1 MLNLQNVYFSYKAE
15 SSTIDNVS
23 LLVNEGEFLAIVG
36 RNGSGKTTLTRLM
49 MTLRKP
55 TSGEIFFQDQDTKEY
70 TPAKMAHHI
79 GYVFQNPDRQIF
91 HDTVFEEAAYGP
103 RQLGYS
109 AEQIDMFVNE
119 ALAVTG
125 LSGRLSTAY
134 PLSLSKGQKQRLT
147 IASALAMQP
156 KMLILDEPTSGQDAR
171 ERDQL
176 LQLLLKL
183 NAQGMT
189 ILLVTHDMEFLSS
202 CAKRTIVMAKG
213 QKVFDGTTAAL
224 FEDTCKL
231 ADWGLI
237 EPTALKISRSL
248 ASLGTSPTSSIE
260 QLGNDIVA
268 LIRRDEHAKNSTH
281 N

>member
-1 MLNLQNVYFSYKAE
+1 MLELQNVSFSYKAQ
-15 SSTIDNVS
+15 SPAIQDVS
-23 LLVNEGEFLAIVG
+23 LTVNSGEFLAIVG

-49 MTLRKP
+49 MTLKKP
-55 TSGEIFFQDQDTKEY
+55 TKGDLFFQGNSMQHS

-91 HDTVFEEAAYGP
+91 HDTVAEEVAYG
-103 RQLGYS
+103 
-109 AEQIDMFVNE
+109 AKQIGFTPKQIETFVNE

-125 LSGRLSTAY
+125 LSQLADTY

-156 KMLILDEPTSGQDAR
+156 KILILDEPTSGQDAR

-183 NAQGMT
+183 NQQGTT

-202 CAKRTIVMAKG
+202 CAQRAIVMAKG
-213 QKVFDGTTAAL
+213 HKVFDGTVSEL
-224 FEDTCKL
+224 FHDTCQL
-231 ADWGLI
+231 TQWGLI
-237 EPTALKISRSL
+237 EPVALKISRQL
-248 ASLGTSPTSSIE
+248 ASCRVPQTAFIT
-260 QLGNDIVA
+260 QLGHTIVN
-268 LIRRDEHAKNSTH
+268 LLGRNEHE
-281 N
+281 